1 VSVDFH
7 EVKSQRKFREELQVT
22 FLFERSCGRH
32 THIDKDTHFWLHLM
46 NVKSIAI
53 VAVRGSVF
61 VSFGFFVREKVTC
74 LSQRAVAKKSIGLR
88 QAEQLECCA
97 PTDTPTRCLSPKDI
111 LYRVESLLTSFVLF
125 LWRSS

>member
-1 VSVDFH
+1 MW
-7 EVKSQRKFREELQVT
+7 T
-22 FLFERSCGRH
+22 TH